1 MTNDIAVVIPC
12 FNVGPHIAT
21 VIRALPPEIAWIIAV
36 DDCSTDDTANVLRE
50 LQQEN
55 AKIVYLRH
63 ERNQGVG
70 GAMLSGFRKSLELNS
85 AVTIK
90 IDGDNQMDS
99 AYIPQLLRP
108 ILQGAA
114 DYTKGNRFRDFQA
127 LKQMPVI
134 RRIGNVG
141 LSFCIKAASGYWN
154 IFDPTNG
161 FIAISNQM
169 LRAINVDRIHRRYF
183 FESSMLTEFYL
194 GNCVI
199 QEIPMKARYGLETS
213 TLSIV
218 KTLIGFPPRLLIA
231 LLRRIILRYYLFDFN
246 VASVYMLCGLP
257 LFLFGALYGLVNF
270 IKYGSSHVSAPTGT
284 VVIPTLLIILGFQ
297 LLLAAI
303 TFDVANYPKKK
314 DTLGST

>member
-12 FNVGPHIAT
+12 FNVGAHIAT

-36 DDCSTDDTANVLRE
+36 DDCSTDDTAKILRE

-55 AKIVYLRH
+55 AKIIYLRH

-99 AYIPQLLRP
+99 AYIRQLVRP

-134 RRIGNVG
+134 RRIGNLG

-161 FIAISNQM
+161 FIAISSEM
-169 LRAINVDRIHRRYF
+169 LRTINFDRVQHRFF
-183 FESSMLTEFYL
+183 FESSMLIELYL
-194 GNCVI
+194 VNCVI

-213 TLSIV
+213 ALSIA
-218 KTLIGFPPRLLIA
+218 KTLIGFPPRLLFA

-246 VASVYMLCGLP
+246 VASVYILCGLP

-314 DTLGST
+314 DTLAST

>member
-12 FNVGPHIAT
+12 FNVGAHIAT
-21 VIRALPPEIAWIIAV
+21 VIRAMQPELAWIIAV
-36 DDCSTDDTANVLRE
+36 DDCSTDDTAKILRE

-55 AKIVYLRH
+55 AKIIYLRH

-70 GAMLSGFRKSLELNS
+70 GAMLSGFMKSLELNA

-99 AYIPQLLRP
+99 AYIPQLVRP
-108 ILQGAA
+108 ILQGTA

-161 FIAISNQM
+161 FIAISNEM
-169 LRAINVDRIHRRYF
+169 LRTINFGRIHQRFF
-183 FESSMLTEFYL
+183 FESSMLVELYHAS
-194 GNCVI
+194 CVI
-199 QEIPMKARYGLETS
+199 QEIPMKARYGFETS
-213 TLSIV
+213 TLSIA
-218 KTLIGFPPRLLIA
+218 KTLIGFPPRLLFA

-246 VASVYMLCGLP
+246 VASVYILCGLP

-303 TFDVANYPKKK
+303 SFDVANYPKKK

>member
-12 FNVGPHIAT
+12 FNVGAHIAT
-21 VIRALPPEIAWIIAV
+21 VIRALSPEIAWIIAV
-36 DDCSTDDTANVLRE
+36 DDCSIDDTAKILHE

-90 IDGDNQMDS
+90 IDGDSQMDS
-99 AYIPQLLRP
+99 AYIPQLVRP
-108 ILQGAA
+108 ILQGAV

-134 RRIGNVG
+134 RRIGNLG

-161 FIAISNQM
+161 FIAISNEM
-169 LRAINVDRIHRRYF
+169 LRTINFGRIHHRFF
-183 FESSMLTEFYL
+183 FESSMLIELYHA
-194 GNCVI
+194 NCVI

-213 TLSIV
+213 GLSIT
-218 KTLIGFPPRLLIA
+218 KTLIGFPPRLLFA

-246 VASVYMLCGLP
+246 VASVYILCGLP

>member
-21 VIRALPPEIAWIIAV
+21 VIRALPREIAWIIAV
-36 DDCSTDDTANVLRE
+36 DDCSTDDTAKILRE

-70 GAMLSGFRKSLELNS
+70 GAMLSGFRKSVELNS

-99 AYIPQLLRP
+99 AYIPELVKP
-108 ILQGAA
+108 ILQGVA

-161 FIAISNQM
+161 FLAISNQM
-169 LRAINVDRIHRRYF
+169 LRTINFGRIHHRFF
-183 FESSMLTEFYL
+183 FESSMLTELYHV
-194 GNCVI
+194 NCVI

-213 TLSIV
+213 TLSIA
-218 KTLIGFPPRLLIA
+218 KTLIGFPPRLLFA

-246 VASVYMLCGLP
+246 VASVYILCGLP

-284 VVIPTLLIILGFQ
+284 VVIPTLMIILGFQ

-303 TFDVANYPKKK
+303 SFDVANYPKKK
-314 DTLGST
+314 DIL

>member
-12 FNVGPHIAT
+12 FNVGAHIAA

-36 DDCSTDDTANVLRE
+36 DDCSSDDTANILRN

-70 GAMLSGFRKSLELNS
+70 GAMLSGFMKSLELNA

-99 AYIPQLLRP
+99 AYIPQLVRP

-161 FIAISNQM
+161 FIAISNEM
-169 LRAINVDRIHRRYF
+169 LRTINFGRIHRRF
-183 FESSMLTEFYL
+183 FLESSMLIELYHA
-194 GNCVI
+194 NCVI
-199 QEIPMKARYGLETS
+199 QEIPMKARYGFETS
-213 TLSIV
+213 TLSIA
-218 KTLIGFPPRLLIA
+218 KTLIGFPPRLLFA
-231 LLRRIILRYYLFDFN
+231 LVRRIILRYYLFDFN
-246 VASVYMLCGLP
+246 VASVYILCGLP

-303 TFDVANYPKKK
+303 SFDVANYPRKK
-314 DTLGST
+314 DTLGSA

>member
-12 FNVGPHIAT
+12 FNVGAHIAT
-21 VIRALPPEIAWIIAV
+21 VIRALSPEIAWIIAV
-36 DDCSTDDTANVLRE
+36 DDCSIDDTAKILRE

-90 IDGDNQMDS
+90 IDGDSQMDS
-99 AYIPQLLRP
+99 AYIPQLVRP
-108 ILQGAA
+108 ILQGAV

-134 RRIGNVG
+134 RRIGNLG

-161 FIAISNQM
+161 FIAISNEM
-169 LRAINVDRIHRRYF
+169 LRTINFGRIHHRFF
-183 FESSMLTEFYL
+183 FESSMLIELYHA
-194 GNCVI
+194 NCVI

-213 TLSIV
+213 GLSIT
-218 KTLIGFPPRLLIA
+218 KTLIGFPPRLLFA

-246 VASVYMLCGLP
+246 VASVYILCVLP

-314 DTLGST
+314 DTLSST

>member
-12 FNVGPHIAT
+12 FNVGAHIAA

-36 DDCSTDDTANVLRE
+36 DDCSSDDTANILRN

-70 GAMLSGFRKSLELNS
+70 GAMLSGFMKSLELNA

-99 AYIPQLLRP
+99 AYIPQLVRP

-161 FIAISNQM
+161 FIAISNEM
-169 LRAINVDRIHRRYF
+169 LRTINFGRIHRRF
-183 FESSMLTEFYL
+183 FLESSMLIELYHA
-194 GNCVI
+194 NCVI
-199 QEIPMKARYGLETS
+199 QEIPMKARYGFETS
-213 TLSIV
+213 TLSIA
-218 KTLIGFPPRLLIA
+218 KTLIGFPPRLLFA

-246 VASVYMLCGLP
+246 VASVYILCGLP

-303 TFDVANYPKKK
+303 SFDVANYPRKK
-314 DTLGST
+314 DTLGSA

>member
-36 DDCSTDDTANVLRE
+36 DDCSIDDTANILRE

-70 GAMLSGFRKSLELNS
+70 GAMLSGFKKSLELNS

-99 AYIPQLLRP
+99 AYIPQLVRP

-134 RRIGNVG
+134 RRIGNLG

-161 FIAISNQM
+161 FIAISNEM
-169 LRAINVDRIHRRYF
+169 LRTIKFGRIHHRFF
-183 FESSMLTEFYL
+183 FESSMLIELYHA
-194 GNCVI
+194 NCVI

-213 TLSIV
+213 ALSV
-218 KTLIGFPPRLLIA
+218 AKTLIGFPPRLLFA

-246 VASVYMLCGLP
+246 VASVYILCGLP

-297 LLLAAI
+297 LLLAAVSFDI
-303 TFDVANYPKKK
+303 TNYPKNK
-314 DTLGST
+314 DIR